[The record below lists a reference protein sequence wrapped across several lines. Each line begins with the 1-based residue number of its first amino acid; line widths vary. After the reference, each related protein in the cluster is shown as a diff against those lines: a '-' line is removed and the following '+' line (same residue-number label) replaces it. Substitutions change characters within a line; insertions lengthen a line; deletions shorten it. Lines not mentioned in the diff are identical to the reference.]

1 MPAGAIFSIFQTGH
15 AAAQKRDRDVRF
27 HSFEAFFFDCI
38 CLQKKKVLQEEA
50 VLLLRSDNTV
60 FDKAL
65 VLCQMHNFKEGI
77 LYLYEKGKL

>member
-1 MPAGAIFSIFQTGH
+1 MQIICRLMLP
-15 AAAQKRDRDVRF
+15 
-27 HSFEAFFFDCI
+27 FFFFFTIYI
-38 CLQKKKVLQEEA
+38 CLQRKKVLQEEA
-50 VLLLRSDNTV
+50 VSLLRSDNTV